1 MSIPEIDKSTLGRLF
16 VLSGPSGVGKGT
28 LREHALSGLGM
39 TYSIS
44 CTTRSPRDGE
54 REGVDYHFISKED
67 FDERVRRGMFLEY
80 AFVHGNYYGTQSED
94 IRTETKQGRDVLLE
108 IDVQGARQV
117 RRGMPSPESVLIF
130 VAPPS
135 LEALETRLRCRG
147 TESEDKILL
156 RLKNAKVEMEAM
168 PEYDHIIVND
178 DLEQACG
185 MLSNI
190 VLEYRKTR

>member
-1 MSIPEIDKSTLGRLF
+1 M
-16 VLSGPSGVGKGT
+16 
-28 LREHALSGLGM
+28 A
-39 TYSIS
+39 YSIS

-54 REGVDYHFISKED
+54 REGVDYRFVSRED

-94 IRTETKQGRDVLLE
+94 VRIETEQGRDVLLE

-117 RRGMPSPESVLIF
+117 RCGMPSPESVLIF

-135 LEALETRLRCRG
+135 LEALEARLRRRG

-156 RLKNAKVEMEAM
+156 RLANAAVEMEAM
-168 PEYDHIIVND
+168 SEFDHIIVND

-185 MLSNI
+185 ALGDI
-190 VLEYRKTR
+190 VLGYRKTR